1 MRGAKTAIHVR
12 RGNWDCVAHSSTSQ
26 KGGNARF
33 ERETLFQQSMTL
45 QPIQTP
51 FELLSRTEVPQSVR
65 ASERACAVAR
75 LAPYQRGREN
85 ATCLYNVVF
94 LHFARTNVSTYMQ
107 AVVGPTEAG
116 RLPHFVFS
124 SAGRWG
130 LSRLLDFLSGCNVR
144 GPVTVLAIKIP
155 PPEEQTVIN
164 QR

>member
-1 MRGAKTAIHVR
+1 MPAANGMSTPPPPAYLFTYPVQCANRSHPWVRPKKPRRLRQCGGQKRQSTFGAAT
-12 RGNWDCVAHSSTSQ
+12 GTCVAHSSTSQ

-94 LHFARTNVSTYMQ
+94 FAFRTYECEYIY
-107 AVVGPTEAG
+107 A
-116 RLPHFVFS
+116 
-124 SAGRWG
+124 
-130 LSRLLDFLSGCNVR
+130 SRR
-144 GPVTVLAIKIP
+144 GPDGGGAFAP
-155 PPEEQTVIN
+155 FCF
-164 QR
+164 